1 MQITT
6 EQLFQIIGELF
17 TQIRIKDAQIAQL
30 QAELKE
36 KDEED

>member
-6 EQLFQIIGELF
+6 EQLFQIIGELY